1 MTKKKS
7 KKSEVEVEVN
17 NTSETIENNIDN
29 NKEATENEAP
39 ESEEAT
45 EEDKMADLENQVSD
59 QKDKTLRLF
68 AEFENFKK
76 RTAKERMQLFST
88 ANQELMTALMPVL
101 DDFGRAMTN
110 LKKLD
115 AKKEVMEGVE
125 LIHTKFAKILEAKGL
140 KAMDNTKG
148 EVFDSE
154 TMDAITQIPAPTPD
168 MGGKVIEEVERGY
181 KLGDKIIR
189 HPKVVVAQKA

>member
-1 MTKKKS
+1 MTKKKNINTETKTNEKVVEETLDNNQES
-7 KKSEVEVEVN
+7 NQEAAENQEAEVEEL
-17 NTSETIENNIDN
+17 
-29 NKEATENEAP
+29 
-39 ESEEAT
+39 T
-45 EEDKMADLENQVSD
+45 EEDKIEALEIQLTD

-76 RTAKERMQLFST
+76 RTSKERMQLFTT

-101 DDFGRAMTN
+101 DDFGRAMEN
-110 LKKLD
+110 LKKLE

-125 LIHTKFAKILEAKGL
+125 LIHTKFEKILETKGL
-140 KAMDNTKG
+140 RAMDNTTG

-154 TMDAITQIPAPTPD
+154 MMDAITQIPAPNPE
-168 MGGKVIEEVERGY
+168 MGGKVIEEIERGY
-181 KLGDKIIR
+181 KLGEKIIR

>member
-1 MTKKKS
+1 MTKKKN
-7 KKSEVEVEVN
+7 KKTDDKTQKIAVE
-17 NTSETIENNIDN
+17 ETVENNI
-29 NKEATENEAP
+29 ESSEETLENE
-39 ESEEAT
+39 EDQSEEIT
-45 EEDKMADLENQVSD
+45 EEDKIADLETQVAD

-76 RTAKERMQLFST
+76 RTAKERMQLFTT

-101 DDFGRAMTN
+101 DDFGRAMEN

-125 LIHTKFAKILEAKGL
+125 LIHTKFEKILEAKGL
-140 KAMDNTKG
+140 KVMESTKG

-154 TMDAITQIPAPTPD
+154 FMDAITQIPAPTPD
-168 MGGKVIEEVERGY
+168 MGGKVIDEVERGY

>member
-1 MTKKKS
+1 MTKKKNE
-7 KKSEVEVEVN
+7 KAEYDMNSEAADN
-17 NTSETIENNIDN
+17 NIENNV
-29 NKEATENEAP
+29 EASENEAAQ
-39 ESEEAT
+39 SEELND
-45 EEDKMADLENQVSD
+45 EDIIESLKKQVAE

-68 AEFENFKK
+68 ADFENFKK

-101 DDFGRAMTN
+101 DDFGRAMEN
-110 LKKLD
+110 LKKLN
-115 AKKEVMEGVE
+115 AKTEVIEGVE
-125 LIHTKFAKILEAKGL
+125 LIHTKFEKILQSKGL
-140 KAMDNTKG
+140 KVMESTKG
-148 EVFDSE
+148 LVFDSE

-168 MGGKVIEEVERGY
+168 LGGKVIEEVERGY